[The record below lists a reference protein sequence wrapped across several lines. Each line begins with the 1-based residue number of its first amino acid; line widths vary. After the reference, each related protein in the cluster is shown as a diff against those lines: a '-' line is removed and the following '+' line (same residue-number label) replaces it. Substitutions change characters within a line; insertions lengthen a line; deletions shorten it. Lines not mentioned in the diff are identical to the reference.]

1 MSAVDKRLSLLP
13 HQCLGMTAFIGE
25 NLGEPLKSQQALSG
39 ETKGGRVRRA
49 SYTHTPSKPMTST
62 QAAHAGPGAKAR
74 RSSYTHTP
82 SPSPAPSSA
91 AASVQAHTPKAA
103 WPAGVALEDGG
114 AAGEVADPE
123 AAAAAAA
130 HFATLSSRVT
140 SLASRRVAGAGRVV
154 CVCVHLCCHHV
165 VL

>member
-49 SYTHTPSKPMTST
+49 SYTHTPSKPIAST

-74 RSSYTHTP
+74 RSSYTHTHP
-82 SPSPAPSSA
+82 PPPLPPL
-91 AASVQAHTPKAA
+91 QQLLQCKHTHPKLHGQQVLP
-103 WPAGVALEDGG
+103 WRMGVPLVRWLILRLLQLQLRILPRCPRE
-114 AAGEVADPE
+114 
-123 AAAAAAA
+123 
-130 HFATLSSRVT
+130 
-140 SLASRRVAGAGRVV
+140 
-154 CVCVHLCCHHV
+154 
-165 VL
+165 